1 MRPRLLAIALVVFVL
16 GSIALEACDDL
27 RAAFVRR
34 YPASLRIL
42 LAWVLAS
49 ILLVLAMHAAY
60 ARGRRDGIDIGAVR
74 MLYHLRPTRAA
85 LSDSLMHHHAHAA
98 LDARRI
104 HAYLSGVKL

>member
-1 MRPRLLAIALVVFVL
+1 MRPRLLAIALVIFVL
-16 GSIALEACDDL
+16 GSIALEAFDDL
-27 RAAFVRR
+27 QPRSCAAIPPRCASCWPGCSRR
-34 YPASLRIL
+34 SCSCWQCMRRT
-42 LAWVLAS
+42 
-49 ILLVLAMHAAY
+49 